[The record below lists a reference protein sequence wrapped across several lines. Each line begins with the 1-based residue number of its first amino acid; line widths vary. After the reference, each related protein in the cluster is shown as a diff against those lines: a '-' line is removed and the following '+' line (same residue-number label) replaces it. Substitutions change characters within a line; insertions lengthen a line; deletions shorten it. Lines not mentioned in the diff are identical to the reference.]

1 MTSAL
6 ADLRVIDVGHV
17 LAGPFAATLLGD
29 LGADVIKI
37 EPPEGDGL
45 RRLGP
50 RKDGRPIW
58 WSVAARNKRCVT
70 LDLRVPEGQ
79 EVLVRLARVADVL
92 IENFRPGTM
101 ERWNVGW
108 ERLHRENPRLIML
121 RISGYGQQSAGGGGR
136 PMFGRPSEAL
146 SGLLHLTGFGD
157 GPPLHAG
164 FSLGD
169 ASTGLMGAFGVLA
182 ALHDRERSGEG
193 QVVDL
198 ALFETLFRMIE
209 WHIPMYDQ
217 LGVVTQRAGNRFPL
231 GLMVGNVYQ
240 SADGKWLSTSAA
252 AENVVQRMLRL
263 VGGDALA
270 RDPRFAT
277 PEARARP
284 EHDRAL
290 DDVVREWIAARPAPE
305 VVDAFEQAGAVIAL
319 AHDAAD
325 IVDSLAY
332 KDRDAIVTVDDP
344 YLGPVRM
351 PAAVPRLSQSPG
363 AVRWPGP
370 ELGAHNEEVFCG
382 LLAMTR
388 DELEALRRVGAVG

>member
-1 MTSAL
+1 
-6 ADLRVIDVGHV
+6 
-17 LAGPFAATLLGD
+17 
-29 LGADVIKI
+29 
-37 EPPEGDGL
+37 
-45 RRLGP
+45 
-50 RKDGRPIW
+50 
-58 WSVAARNKRCVT
+58 
-70 LDLRVPEGQ
+70 
-79 EVLVRLARVADVL
+79 
-92 IENFRPGTM
+92 
-101 ERWNVGW
+101 
-108 ERLHRENPRLIML
+108 
-121 RISGYGQQSAGGGGR
+121 
-136 PMFGRPSEAL
+136 
-146 SGLLHLTGFGD
+146 
-157 GPPLHAG
+157 
-164 FSLGD
+164 
-169 ASTGLMGAFGVLA
+169 
-182 ALHDRERSGEG
+182 
-193 QVVDL
+193 
-198 ALFETLFRMIE
+198 LFETLFRMIE

-217 LGVVTQRAGNRFPL
+217 LGIVTQRAGNRFPL

-270 RDPRFAT
+270 QDPRFAT

-305 VVDAFEQAGAVIAL
+305 VVDAFERAGAVIAL

-325 IVDSLAY
+325 IVDSPAY

-382 LLAMTR
+382 LLGMTR

>member
-305 VVDAFEQAGAVIAL
+305 VVETFEQAGAVIAL